1 MACDHIGGPELIEMA
16 EQSLRE
22 RGVPEGEWPGRRF
35 RWSENLAESM
45 WASVCVEVERRGDQ
59 WIVVR
64 LDRNRE
70 ALPEEE
76 TGFRE
81 VAGGIED

>member
-1 MACDHIGGPELIEMA
+1 MPCDHIGGPELIEMA

-22 RGVPEGEWPGRRF
+22 RGVSEPEWSGRRF
-35 RWSENLAESM
+35 RWSENLDGSM

-59 WIVVR
+59 WTVVR

-70 ALPEEE
+70 PLPAAE

-81 VAGGIED
+81 L